1 MAEKKKEFKLAMLG
15 MVEGNG
21 HPYSWTAII
30 NGDYN
35 REEMDKCPYAGIP
48 AYLNGQPKENLGIDG
63 AKVTHIWTDD
73 PKDAEHVAKA
83 AIIPNVMEKATDCIG
98 EVDAVV
104 ISTDKGFE
112 HVERAKAFVEAGL
125 PIFVDKPMVDNEEDL
140 YTFCDWIKNGA
151 KILSSSAMR
160 YAKAFKPYHRNIH
173 EIGELR
179 FGLVPMAKKWETYGI
194 HAAESIYPIVGPG
207 FVSVR
212 NTGTYERNVVHIKH
226 ECGADIV
233 IPTTKDMFGAFGNM
247 MLCGTKDTL
256 QLNSKD
262 TFTTFKAQL
271 QAYVDFLHTDVRPFP
286 FEETIELMK
295 IIIAGI
301 KSREQGGVE
310 IFLKDI
316 APGASI

>member
-21 HPYSWTAII
+21 HPYSWSAII
-30 NGDYN
+30 NGGYN
-35 REEMDKCPYAGIP
+35 PEELSKCPYATISN
-48 AYLNGQPKENLGIDG
+48 YLSGQPKENLGIEG

-73 PKDAEHVAKA
+73 PSDAISVAKTSL
-83 AIIPNVMEKATDCIG
+83 IDNVMDKATDCIG

-112 HVERAKAFVEAGL
+112 HVERARPFVEAGL
-125 PIFVDKPMVDNEEDL
+125 PVFIDKPMVDNEEDL
-140 YTFCDWIKNGA
+140 YTFCDWVAGGA

-179 FGLVPMAKKWETYGI
+179 FGVVTMAKKWETYGI
-194 HAAESIYPIVGPG
+194 HALESIYPIVGPG
-207 FVSVR
+207 FISAR
-212 NTGTYERNVVHIKH
+212 NTGTYDRNIVHLKH

-233 IPTTKDMFGAFGNM
+233 IPTTKDMFGAFGTM

-256 QLNSKD
+256 NLGSKD
-262 TFTTFKAQL
+262 TFTTFKSQL
-271 QAYVDFLHTDVRPFP
+271 EAFVDFLHTGVRPFP
-286 FEETIELMK
+286 FDETIELMK
-295 IIIAGI
+295 LIIAGI
-301 KSREQGGVE
+301 QSREQDGKE
-310 IFLKDI
+310 IFIKDV
-316 APGASI
+316 APNV